1 MDRVIAPEI
10 VSRKRSKHLL
20 IAGAAALALIATLL
34 GFSRLLKTSVESA
47 RIRTATAEV
56 GGVENTLAAT
66 GEVVPAFEQN
76 LISPIRASVR
86 RVLLTPGTRVAA
98 GQAIVE
104 IDKSLTLIECERL
117 RDQLALKRNYIEQL
131 RMKLDKSLTDA
142 QINDQIKSYKISGLR
157 AELEDTRRLQR
168 VGGTTLEDVTRA
180 ENALHIAELEKKQL
194 ENELTYNRQS
204 MKASL
209 LESTLQAQIEAKNL
223 QEMEHKIR
231 AADMRADRPGVIT
244 WVNENI
250 GSAVG
255 EGEVLAK
262 LADLGSF
269 RVEGA
274 FSDAY
279 ADQVKEGQSVIVK
292 VNDTPL
298 RGLITRIK
306 PTVKDGVVGF
316 VVQLDHPGHA
326 SLKPSMKV
334 DVFVVTRQVSRA
346 VRVANGPAF
355 KGRRKQFVFVLE
367 DGVARRREVQT
378 GLTNFDFVEVKSG
391 LRPGEKVIL
400 TDLSEYQHLEE
411 ITVKGDTKH

>member
-10 VSRKRSKHLL
+10 VSRKRSKNLL
-20 IAGAAALALIATLL
+20 IIGAAALALITTLL
-34 GFSRLLKTSVESA
+34 GFSRLLKTSIEAA

-86 RVLLTPGTRVAA
+86 RVLLTPGTRVQA

-104 IDKSLTLIECERL
+104 LDKSLTLIEYERL
-117 RDQLALKRNYIEQL
+117 KDQLALKRNYIEQL

-157 AELEDTRRLQR
+157 AELEDARRLQR
-168 VGGTTLEDVTRA
+168 VGGSTLEDVTRA
-180 ENALHIAELEKKQL
+180 ENALHVAELEKKQL
-194 ENELTYNRQS
+194 ENELTYNRKS

-223 QEMEHKIR
+223 EEMEHKIK
-231 AADMRADRPGVIT
+231 AADIRADRPGVLT

-250 GSAVG
+250 GSAVE

-274 FSDAY
+274 LSDAY
-279 ADQVKEGQSVIVK
+279 ADQVKEGQAVIVK
-292 VNDTPL
+292 VNDTTL

-316 VVQLDHPGHA
+316 LIQLDNPGHA

-334 DVFVVTRQVSRA
+334 DVFVVTKQASRA

-355 KGRRKQFVFVLE
+355 KGRRKQYVFVLQ
-367 DGVARRREVQT
+367 DGVARRREVEI
-378 GLTNFDFVEVKSG
+378 GLANFDYVEIKSG
-391 LRPGEKVIL
+391 LQPGEKVIL

-411 ITVKGDTKH
+411 ITIKPTE

>member
-10 VSRKRSKHLL
+10 VSRKRTKNLL
-20 IAGAAALALIATLL
+20 IAGVAGLALIVALL
-34 GFSRLLKTSVESA
+34 GFSRLLETSVEA
-47 RIRTATAEV
+47 TRIRTATAEV
-56 GGVENTLAAT
+56 GGVENTVAAT

-86 RVLLTPGTRVAA
+86 RVLLTPGTRVQA

-104 IDKSLTLIECERL
+104 LDKSLTLIEHDRL
-117 RDQLALKRNYIEQL
+117 KDQLALKRNYIEQL
-131 RMKLDKSLTDA
+131 RMKLGKSLTDA
-142 QINDQIKSYKISGLR
+142 QINDQIKSYKINGLR

-223 QEMEHKIR
+223 EEMEHKIK
-231 AADMRADRPGVIT
+231 AADIRADRPGVLT

-274 FSDAY
+274 LSDAF
-279 ADQVKEGQSVIVK
+279 ADQVKEGQAVIVK
-292 VNDTPL
+292 VNDTTL

-306 PTVKDGVVGF
+306 PTVKDGVISF
-316 VVQLDHPGHA
+316 VVQLDNSSHA

-334 DVFVVTRQVSRA
+334 DVFVVTRQAGRA
-346 VRVANGPAF
+346 VRVTNGPAF
-355 KGRRKQFVFVLE
+355 KGKRKQFVYVLQ
-367 DGVARRREVQT
+367 DGVARRREVEI
-378 GLTNFDFVEVKSG
+378 GLTNFDHVEVKSG
-391 LRPGEKVIL
+391 LQPGEKVIL
-400 TDLSEYQHLEE
+400 TDLSEYEHAKE
-411 ITVKGDTKH
+411 ITIKGDGR

>member
-10 VSRKRSKHLL
+10 VSRKRSKNLL
-20 IAGAAALALIATLL
+20 IAGAAALALVAALL
-34 GFSRLLKTSVESA
+34 GFSRLLSTSIEA
-47 RIRTATAEV
+47 TRIRTASAGV
-56 GGVENTLAAT
+56 GSVENTLAAT

-76 LISPIRASVR
+76 LISPIPASVR
-86 RVLLTPGTRVAA
+86 RVLLTPGTRVQA

-104 IDKSLTLIECERL
+104 LDKSLTLIEYERL
-117 RDQLALKRNYIEQL
+117 KDQLALKRNYIEQL
-131 RMKLDKSLTDA
+131 RMKLGKSLTDA

-223 QEMEHKIR
+223 EEMEHKIK
-231 AADMRADRPGVIT
+231 AADIRADRPGVLT

-274 FSDAY
+274 LSDAY
-279 ADQVKEGQSVIVK
+279 ADGVKEGQAVIVK
-292 VNDTPL
+292 VNDTTL

-316 VVQLDHPGHA
+316 VVQLDNSSHA

-334 DVFVVTRQVSRA
+334 DVFVVTKQAGRA

-355 KGRRKQFVFVLE
+355 KGRRKQFVFVLQ
-367 DGVARRREVQT
+367 DGVARRREIEI
-378 GLTNFDFVEVKSG
+378 GLTNFDYVEVKSG
-391 LRPGEKVIL
+391 LQPGEKVIL

-411 ITVKGDTKH
+411 LTIKGDIKQ

>member
-1 MDRVIAPEI
+1 
-10 VSRKRSKHLL
+10 
-20 IAGAAALALIATLL
+20 
-34 GFSRLLKTSVESA
+34 
-47 RIRTATAEV
+47 
-56 GGVENTLAAT
+56 
-66 GEVVPAFEQN
+66 
-76 LISPIRASVR
+76 
-86 RVLLTPGTRVAA
+86 VLLTPGTRVAA

-104 IDKSLTLIECERL
+104 LDKSLTLIEYERL
-117 RDQLALKRNYIEQL
+117 KDQLALKRNYIEQL
-131 RMKLDKSLTDA
+131 RMKLGKSLTDA

-168 VGGTTLEDVTRA
+168 VGGTTAEDVTRA

-223 QEMEHKIR
+223 EEMEHKIK
-231 AADMRADRPGVIT
+231 AADIRADRPGVLT

-274 FSDAY
+274 LSDAY
-279 ADQVKEGQSVIVK
+279 ADQVKEGQAVIVK

-316 VVQLDHPGHA
+316 VVQLDNSGHA

-334 DVFVVTRQVSRA
+334 DVFVVTKQAGRA

-355 KGRRKQFVFVLE
+355 KGRRKQFVFVLQ
-367 DGVARRREVQT
+367 DGVARRREVEI

-391 LRPGEKVIL
+391 LRPGEKVVL

-411 ITVKGDTKH
+411 ITIKSKE

>member
-10 VSRKRSKHLL
+10 VSRKRTKNLL
-20 IAGAAALALIATLL
+20 IAGVAGLALIVALL
-34 GFSRLLKTSVESA
+34 GFSRLLETSVEAA

-56 GGVENTLAAT
+56 GGVENTVAAT

-86 RVLLTPGTRVAA
+86 RVLLTPGTRVQA

-104 IDKSLTLIECERL
+104 LDKSLTLIEYERL
-117 RDQLALKRNYIEQL
+117 KDQLSLKRNYIEQL
-131 RMKLDKSLTDA
+131 RMKLGKSLTDA
-142 QINDQIKSYKISGLR
+142 QINDQIKSYKINGLR

-223 QEMEHKIR
+223 EEMEHKIK
-231 AADMRADRPGVIT
+231 AADIRADRPGVLT

-274 FSDAY
+274 LSDAF
-279 ADQVKEGQSVIVK
+279 ADQVKEGQAVIVK
-292 VNDTPL
+292 VNDTTL

-306 PTVKDGVVGF
+306 PTVKDGVISF
-316 VVQLDHPGHA
+316 VVQLDNSSHA

-334 DVFVVTRQVSRA
+334 DVFVVTRQAGRA
-346 VRVANGPAF
+346 VRVTNGPAF
-355 KGRRKQFVFVLE
+355 KGKRKQFVYVLQ
-367 DGVARRREVQT
+367 DGVARRREVEI
-378 GLTNFDFVEVKSG
+378 GLTNFDHVEVKSG
-391 LRPGEKVIL
+391 LQPGEKVIL
-400 TDLSEYQHLEE
+400 TDLSEYEHATE
-411 ITVKGDTKH
+411 IIIK

>member
-10 VSRKRSKHLL
+10 VGRKRTKNLL
-20 IAGAAALALIATLL
+20 IAGAAAMALVAALL
-34 GFSRLLKTSVESA
+34 GFSRLLNTSLEAA

-86 RVLLTPGTRVAA
+86 RVLLTPGTRVQA

-104 IDKSLTLIECERL
+104 LDKSLTLIEYERL
-117 RDQLALKRNYIEQL
+117 KDQLALKRNYIEQL
-131 RMKLDKSLTDA
+131 RMKLGKSLTDA

-157 AELEDTRRLQR
+157 AEFEDTRRLQR
-168 VGGTTLEDVTRA
+168 VGGTTAEDVTRA

-223 QEMEHKIR
+223 EEMEHKIK
-231 AADMRADRPGVIT
+231 AADIRADRPGVLT

-255 EGEVLAK
+255 EGDVLAK

-274 FSDAY
+274 LSDAY
-279 ADQVKEGQSVIVK
+279 ADQVKEGQAVIVK

-316 VVQLDHPGHA
+316 VIQLDNPGHA

-334 DVFVVTRQVSRA
+334 DVFVVTQQAGRA

-355 KGRRKQFVFVLE
+355 KGRRKQFVFVLQ
-367 DGVARRREVQT
+367 DGVARRREVET

-391 LRPGEKVIL
+391 LQPGEKVIL

-411 ITVKGDTKH
+411 ITIKGDRRH

>member
-10 VSRKRSKHLL
+10 VSRKRTKNLL
-20 IAGAAALALIATLL
+20 IAGVAGLALLVALL
-34 GFSRLLKTSVESA
+34 GFSRLLETSIEAA

-56 GGVENTLAAT
+56 GGVENTVAAT

-86 RVLLTPGTRVAA
+86 RVLLTPGTRVQT

-104 IDKSLTLIECERL
+104 LDKSLTLIEYDRL
-117 RDQLALKRNYIEQL
+117 KDQLALKRNYIEQL
-131 RMKLDKSLTDA
+131 RMKLGKSLTDA
-142 QINDQIKSYKISGLR
+142 QINDQIKSYRINGLR

-168 VGGTTLEDVTRA
+168 VGGTTGEDVTRA

-223 QEMEHKIR
+223 EEMEHKIK
-231 AADMRADRPGVIT
+231 AADIRADRPGVLT

-255 EGEVLAK
+255 EGDVLAK

-274 FSDAY
+274 LSDAF
-279 ADQVKEGQSVIVK
+279 ADQVKEGQAVIVK
-292 VNDTPL
+292 VNDTTL

-306 PTVKDGVVGF
+306 PTVKDGVISF
-316 VVQLDHPGHA
+316 VVQLDNPSHA

-334 DVFVVTRQVSRA
+334 DVFVVTQQAARA
-346 VRVANGPAF
+346 VRVTNGPAF
-355 KGRRKQFVFVLE
+355 KGKRKQFVYVLQ
-367 DGVARRREVQT
+367 DGVARRREVEI
-378 GLTNFDFVEVKSG
+378 GLTNFDHVEVKSG
-391 LRPGEKVIL
+391 LQPGEKVIL
-400 TDLSEYQHLEE
+400 TDLSDYERAEE
-411 ITVKGDTKH
+411 ITIKSGE

>member
-10 VSRKRSKHLL
+10 VSRKRSKNLL
-20 IAGAAALALIATLL
+20 IIGAAALALITTLL
-34 GFSRLLKTSVESA
+34 GFSRLLKTSIEAA

-86 RVLLTPGTRVAA
+86 RVLLTPGTRVQA

-104 IDKSLTLIECERL
+104 LDKSLTLIEYERL
-117 RDQLALKRNYIEQL
+117 KDQLALKRNYIEQL

-157 AELEDTRRLQR
+157 AELEDARRLQR
-168 VGGTTLEDVTRA
+168 VGGSTLEDVTRA
-180 ENALHIAELEKKQL
+180 ENALHVAELEKKQL
-194 ENELTYNRQS
+194 ENELTYNRKS

-223 QEMEHKIR
+223 EEMEHKIK
-231 AADMRADRPGVIT
+231 AADIRADRPGVLT

-250 GSAVG
+250 GSAVE

-274 FSDAY
+274 LSDAY
-279 ADQVKEGQSVIVK
+279 ADQVKEGQAVIVK
-292 VNDTPL
+292 VNDTTL

-306 PTVKDGVVGF
+306 PTVKDGVISF
-316 VVQLDHPGHA
+316 VVQLDNSSHA

-334 DVFVVTRQVSRA
+334 DVFVVTQQAGRA

-367 DGVARRREVQT
+367 DGVARRRQVET

-391 LRPGEKVIL
+391 LQPGEKVIL

-411 ITVKGDTKH
+411 ITIKSKE

>member
-10 VSRKRSKHLL
+10 VSRKRTKNLL
-20 IAGAAALALIATLL
+20 IAGVAGLALIVALL
-34 GFSRLLKTSVESA
+34 GFSRLLSTSIEAA

-56 GGVENTLAAT
+56 GGVENTVAAT

-86 RVLLTPGTRVAA
+86 RVLLTPGTRVQA
-98 GQAIVE
+98 GQPIVE
-104 IDKSLTLIECERL
+104 LDKSLTLIEYDRL
-117 RDQLALKRNYIEQL
+117 KDQLALKRNYIEQL
-131 RMKLDKSLTDA
+131 RMKLGKSLTDA
-142 QINDQIKSYKISGLR
+142 QINDQIKSYRINGLR

-180 ENALHIAELEKKQL
+180 ENALRIAELEKKQL

-223 QEMEHKIR
+223 EEMEHKIK
-231 AADMRADRPGVIT
+231 AADIRADRPGVLT

-255 EGEVLAK
+255 EGDVLAK

-274 FSDAY
+274 LSDAF
-279 ADQVKEGQSVIVK
+279 ADQVKEGQAVIVK
-292 VNDTPL
+292 VNDTTL

-306 PTVKDGVVGF
+306 PTVKDGVIGF
-316 VVQLDHPGHA
+316 VVQLDNSSHA

-334 DVFVVTRQVSRA
+334 DVFVVTRQATRA

-355 KGRRKQFVFVLE
+355 KGKRKQFVYVLQ
-367 DGVARRREVQT
+367 DGVARRRQVEI
-378 GLTNFDFVEVKSG
+378 GLTNFDHVEVKSG
-391 LRPGEKVIL
+391 LQPGDKVIL
-400 TDLSEYQHLEE
+400 TDLSEYEHAEE
-411 ITVKGDTKH
+411 ITIKSSE